1 MKISQISEE
10 PMKEEES
17 LGNQWRRRI
26 LISPTRESLVEGS
39 MKYDLCQQ
47 EKKVSPGK
55 PTIRRGQGGVGT
67 QIKPRVDRQVFSYSI
82 FDTESKSSSL
92 SEYSPVRVQESVW
105 VLGDGGRRQQAFVHE
120 LGSEAFRVLPAHPT
134 RPISRESER
143 EEVESKKKK
152 DENPVIYFKA
162 GQDLAFAP
170 LRGRVLP
177 FSTHDS

>member
-1 MKISQISEE
+1 MNLLLIKDQKGQTWIRTNKDS
-10 PMKEEES
+10 KES
-17 LGNQWRRRI
+17 TSI
-26 LISPTRESLVEGS
+26 L
-39 MKYDLCQQ
+39 
-47 EKKVSPGK
+47 
-55 PTIRRGQGGVGT
+55 
-67 QIKPRVDRQVFSYSI
+67 FSYSI